1 MLLEQTSEEFRKLF
15 LLKFTEEL
23 IKNIKTPAILQLEAF
38 LRKKQKEAEEI
49 KKQQKKQLKEIVR
62 KVIHPQIR
70 QTGDMKQVL
79 HSTHQMKTLNAAEK
93 ALQHSVQSTP
103 QSPAAKL
110 SQKPQRPQLQ
120 VLRIPEPKL
129 PERLSYLKPIPTE
142 KQIDLGKLNPL
153 VNDPFVKSIECH
165 GPDTNIIV
173 RTPQPKTTNISLTK
187 EEIDDIIKRFSEAA
201 KIPVEEG
208 VFRVAFGKLM
218 LLAIVSEVIG
228 SKFII
233 KKLSQPRQSLS
244 PPFRPN
250 KQLSYSFRRI

>member
-1 MLLEQTSEEFRKLF
+1 MF

-70 QTGDMKQVL
+70 QTGKQVL
-79 HSTHQMKTLNAAEK
+79 HSPHQMKTLNASEK
-93 ALQHSVQSTP
+93 TLQHSVQSIP
-103 QSPAAKL
+103 QSLSVKP